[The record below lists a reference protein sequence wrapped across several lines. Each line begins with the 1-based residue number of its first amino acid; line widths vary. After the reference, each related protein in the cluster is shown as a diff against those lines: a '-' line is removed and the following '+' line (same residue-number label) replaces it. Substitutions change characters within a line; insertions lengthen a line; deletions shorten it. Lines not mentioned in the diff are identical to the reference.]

1 MAASYT
7 EAVMAVSHGPVK
19 VQRTFVDHGSDVSRY
34 VLFFF
39 SSIASREILNGEF
52 FHIFGKLCFFS
63 YFYHPQK
70 VFKFIVNMKP
80 L

>member
-1 MAASYT
+1 MDQLRSSGLSSIMV
-7 EAVMAVSHGPVK
+7 VMLVD
-19 VQRTFVDHGSDVSRY
+19 TFY
-34 VLFFF
+34 FFF
-39 SSIASREILNGEF
+39 SSTASREILNGEF